1 MKQILAAVSVALA
14 FAAAPVS
21 AQTAQTAPAMP
32 APAADPASAAAA
44 HRLFEAMNYRVVAQG
59 MLNQMTQSLPAAMRQ
74 GAAAAIDGN
83 RKLSAEQKR
92 AAVAKLDRELPQAV
106 AAIQSIFNDPATID
120 EMLRETEQLY
130 ARHFTAAE
138 LDQIAAFYRTPVGAK
153 MLASMPQLMNE
164 SMQIG
169 QRVVMPRVAGLME
182 KLGKGE

>member
-21 AQTAQTAPAMP
+21 AQTAPAAP

-74 GAAAAIDGN
+74 GAEAAIDSN
-83 RKLSAEQKR
+83 RKLSEEQKR
-92 AAVAKLDRELPQAV
+92 AAVAKLDRDLPQVV
-106 AAIQSIFNDPATID
+106 AAIQGIFSDPATVD

-182 KLGKGE
+182 KLGKGD